1 MGFIVEAFDHFQS
14 KTSIKLGKKKKNK
27 TAKISPFKSE

>member
-14 KTSIKLGKKKKNK
+14 KTSIKLGEKKKEKNSQNLP
-27 TAKISPFKSE
+27 I